1 MIFDIYKNISFFRYQ
16 NQKNDILRE
25 ELKNF
30 MKKIFDKEDIF
41 ISFNKKLSTN
51 ENIIFKKIVKHIL
64 LNNSQYMEFSENELQ
79 KLIKLDQNNNMK
91 NFFENFMKK
100 KILYSYNKLDYIK
113 YDGVFY
119 IISSYRIINNK
130 YQITFSEDF
139 YKVFNKES
147 NDFKVY
153 RFNLLLQF
161 SDSTSRN
168 FFMML
173 TQKNILNNFVD
184 ISLAELKKTLEIE
197 KNYSRFYDF
206 EKYILLPVIKEIKDI
221 SNIEIE
227 YEKIKVSNNRKIIGL
242 RLYAKDK
249 LNMQLD
255 TQAEK
260 MMEDIESLISN
271 RNGAYELIRKYI
283 HTKGLDYVKK
293 NIYYSKLHYSG
304 KFDTFLVESIK
315 YDYFSKRFK
324 EKIQNKYNLIFSLEK
339 KFKNLKNLKESTFEI
354 LQDSRFLHLSN
365 IASILEDTFGIIDD
379 RYQTGL
385 LKEFVPF
392 YNEFTHNLDKSNEC
406 RYEDD
411 VFLIFIEFNGIY
423 DSYIYIY
430 KKF

>member
-1 MIFDIYKNISFFRYQ
+1 MNF
-16 NQKNDILRE
+16 
-25 ELKNF
+25 LKKEFGNF

-41 ISFNKKLSTN
+41 ISFNKKLSSN
-51 ENIIFKKIVKHIL
+51 ENIIFKRIVKHIL
-64 LNNSQYMEFSENELQ
+64 LNNTPYMELSENELN
-79 KLIKLDQNNNMK
+79 KLIKLDQNNNLK

-113 YDGVFY
+113 YEGMFY
-119 IISSYRIINNK
+119 IISSYRIINQK
-130 YQITFSEDF
+130 YYITFSEDF

-153 RFNLLLQF
+153 KFNLLLQF
-161 SDSTSRN
+161 NDSTSRN

-173 TQKNILNNFVD
+173 TQKNILNNFID
-184 ISLAELKKTLEIE
+184 ISLTELKKILEIE

-227 YEKIKVSNNRKIIGL
+227 YEKIKISNNRKIIGL
-242 RLYAKDK
+242 RLYVKDR

-260 MMEDIESLISN
+260 LMEDIESLISN
-271 RNGAYELIRKYI
+271 RHGAYELIRKYI
-283 HTKGLDYVKK
+283 QTKGLDYVKK

-315 YDYFSKRFK
+315 YDYFNKRFK
-324 EKIQNKYNLIFSLEK
+324 EKIQNKYNLIFSYEK
-339 KFKNLKNLKESTFEI
+339 KFKNLKNLKESIFEI
-354 LQDSRFLHLSN
+354 LQNSRFLHLSN
-365 IASILEDTFGIIDD
+365 IAAILEDTFGIIDD

-430 KKF
+430 KKY